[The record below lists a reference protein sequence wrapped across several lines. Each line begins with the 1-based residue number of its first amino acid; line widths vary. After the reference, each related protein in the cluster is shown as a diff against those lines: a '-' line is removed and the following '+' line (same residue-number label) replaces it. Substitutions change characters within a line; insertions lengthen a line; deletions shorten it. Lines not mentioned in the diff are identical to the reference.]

1 MSGRIEVGGI
11 VVDREVIA
19 HPLLGDA
26 HVIERGGEPLTAM
39 TAIDWDRPTRI
50 PAIAE
55 PGRLPPHAG
64 GALLNELATRAQAA
78 GVRTL
83 RYAGPYPTP
92 ALYRTLRRS
101 FRATADE
108 ATFTSELLARAARL
122 SRDEVPV
129 DFEPAPHTRVA
140 NPHGHAELR
149 DGVERVV
156 VDGIAYERD
165 GSPARLAPEGRSE
178 SGPLQLGG
186 LHAEVWFGDEPWARV
201 ASFDGHGGLVS
212 GPHAIPR
219 PATDVVGKA
228 FPPALLH
235 ALTGLVRD
243 LVPLALPVT
252 IPAVTWAD
260 LGARAAR
267 RTASGYEVHAA
278 LWERLAPHGMA
289 RLALALAEALA
300 PVVTMDLVHQLQEGR
315 SV

>member
-1 MSGRIEVGGI
+1 MSGRFEVGGI
-11 VVDREVIA
+11 VVNRAVIA
-19 HPLLGDA
+19 HPLIGDA
-26 HVIERGGEPLTAM
+26 HVIEKDGAPLTAM

-64 GALLNELATRAQAA
+64 GALLNELALRARAA
-78 GVRTL
+78 GIPAL

-92 ALYRTLRRS
+92 GLYRALRRS
-101 FRATADE
+101 FRASAGEGEFTA
-108 ATFTSELLARAARL
+108 ELLTRAARL

-129 DFEPAPHTRVA
+129 DFAPAPHTRVG

-165 GSPARLAPEGRSE
+165 GSPAFLD
-178 SGPLQLGG
+178 G
-186 LHAEVWFGDEPWARV
+186 LHAEVWFGDAPWARV
-201 ASFDGHGGLVS
+201 ASFDKAGTLIS
-212 GPHAIPR
+212 GPHAIPP

-228 FPPALLH
+228 FPPALLN

-252 IPAVTWAD
+252 LPQVTWAD

-267 RTASGYEVHAA
+267 RVPTGYEVHAA

-300 PVVTMDLVHQLQEGR
+300 PVVTIDLVHQLQEGR

>member
-1 MSGRIEVGGI
+1 MSGRFEVGGI
-11 VVDREVIA
+11 VVNHEVIA

-26 HVIERGGEPLTAM
+26 HVIEKDGEPLTAM
-39 TAIDWDRPTRI
+39 TAIDWTRPTRI

-55 PGRLPPHAG
+55 PGRLPPSAG
-64 GALLNELATRAQAA
+64 GALINELAVRARAA
-78 GVRTL
+78 GIATL

-101 FRATADE
+101 FRTSADE
-108 ATFTSELLARAARL
+108 ATFTAELLARAARL

-156 VDGIAYERD
+156 IDGIAYERD
-165 GSPARLAPEGRSE
+165 GSPARLD
-178 SGPLQLGG
+178 G

-201 ASFDGHGGLVS
+201 ASFDGRGTLVS
-212 GPHAIPR
+212 GPHAIPP
-219 PATDVVGKA
+219 PAADVVGKA

-243 LVPLALPVT
+243 LVPFALPVT
-252 IPAVTWAD
+252 LSGVTWAD

-267 RTASGYEVHAA
+267 RVPGGYEVHAA

-300 PVVTMDLVHQLQEGR
+300 PIVTIDLVHQLQEGR
-315 SV
+315 QV

>member
-1 MSGRIEVGGI
+1 MVCPEI
-11 VVDREVIA
+11 VA

-26 HVIERGGEPLTAM
+26 NVIEHAGSPLTAM

-83 RYAGPYPTP
+83 RYAGPYPTS
-92 ALYRTLRRS
+92 ALYRSLLRS
-101 FRATADE
+101 FRASADESTFTAD
-108 ATFTSELLARAARL
+108 LLARAARL

-129 DFEPAPHTRVA
+129 DFTPAPHARVQ

-156 VDGIAYERD
+156 VDGIAYERAGD
-165 GSPARLAPEGRSE
+165 LCPPARLD
-178 SGPLQLGG
+178 G
-186 LHAEVWFGDEPWARV
+186 LHAEVWFGDAPWARV
-201 ASFDGHGGLVS
+201 ASFDASGALVS
-212 GPHAIPR
+212 GPHAIPP
-219 PATDVVGKA
+219 PATDIVGKA
-228 FPPALLH
+228 FPPALLN
-235 ALTGLVRD
+235 ALTGLVTE

-252 IPAVTWAD
+252 LPAVTWAD

-267 RTASGYEVHAA
+267 RAPGGYEVHAA

-300 PVVTMDLVHQLQEGR
+300 PVVTLKLVASLAQPR
-315 SV
+315 

>member
-1 MSGRIEVGGI
+1 MSGRFEVGGI
-11 VVDREVIA
+11 VVNHEVIA

-26 HVIERGGEPLTAM
+26 HVIEKDGEPLTAM

-55 PGRLPPHAG
+55 PGRLPPSAG
-64 GALLNELATRAQAA
+64 GALINELAVRARAA
-78 GVRTL
+78 GISSL

-101 FRATADE
+101 FRTSADE
-108 ATFTSELLARAARL
+108 AAFTADLLARAARL

-129 DFEPAPHTRVA
+129 DFAPAPHARVT

-156 VDGIAYERD
+156 IAGIAYERD
-165 GSPARLAPEGRSE
+165 GSPARLDS
-178 SGPLQLGG
+178 

-201 ASFDGHGGLVS
+201 ASFDDRGNLAS
-212 GPHAIPR
+212 GPHAIPP
-219 PATDVVGKA
+219 PASDVVGKA

-243 LVPLALPVT
+243 LVPFALPVT
-252 IPAVTWAD
+252 LRSVTWAD

-267 RTASGYEVHAA
+267 RAGDGYEVHAA

-300 PVVTMDLVHQLQEGR
+300 PVVTIDLVHQLQEGR
-315 SV
+315 QV